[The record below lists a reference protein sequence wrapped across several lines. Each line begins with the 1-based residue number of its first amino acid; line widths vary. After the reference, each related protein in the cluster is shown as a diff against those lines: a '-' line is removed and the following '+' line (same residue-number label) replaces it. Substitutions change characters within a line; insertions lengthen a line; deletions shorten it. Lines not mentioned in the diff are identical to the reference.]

1 MPKSRS
7 TPQTAA
13 TVPAAPAAKAPARKR
28 AAARSATSEEA
39 LAPNRQANI
48 LQAAERL
55 FATRGFHGVS
65 IRDIADEAG
74 VPLAL
79 VGYYYGPKLSLYH
92 AIFRAHAGYID
103 VRLQSLAQAQQAAP
117 PGQLL
122 DEIVKAFVL
131 PVLEVARQPAGHH
144 FLRLL
149 SRGMNDHL
157 EEDEPIIRE
166 LFDPLAHAF
175 IDAIA
180 AALPQATRSQAAWC
194 YQFALGALLHHVNDQ
209 RIERLSYGQNQPGDE
224 AAAGPLLVRFIAQG
238 MRGACEG
245 QVH

>member
-1 MPKSRS
+1 MTRTKTAPKN
-7 TPQTAA
+7 
-13 TVPAAPAAKAPARKR
+13 PASRKR
-28 AAARSATSEEA
+28 AAASEEVT

-55 FATRGFHGVS
+55 FAARGFHGVS

-103 VRLQSLAQAQQAAP
+103 VRLQSLAQAQAAAAP
-117 PGQLL
+117 GLL
-122 DEIVKAFVL
+122 LEEIVKAFVL
-131 PVLEVARQPAGHH
+131 PVLEVARQPAGQH

-149 SRGMNDHL
+149 ARGMTEHL

-180 AALPQATRSQAAWC
+180 SALPQATRGQAAWC

-209 RIERLSYGQNQPGDE
+209 RIERLSLGQNQPGD
-224 AAAGPLLVRFIAQG
+224 ADTAGPLLVRFIAHG
-238 MRGACEG
+238 MRGACG
-245 QVH
+245 GAVH